1 MTPEDLSEIVALHA
15 RVTGFDRSPMIAE
28 MFNAGSV
35 TLHRTND
42 QITGYAITWPFGL
55 GHVLGPLVARNDDDA
70 EALFSATACP
80 GVLRVD
86 RLVETESL
94 GRFLEARDLP
104 GHEITHSMVLGTPP
118 KGGGEGC
125 IFSMVGHAWS

>member
-1 MTPEDLSEIVALHA
+1 
-15 RVTGFDRSPMIAE
+15 MIAE
-28 MFNAGSV
+28 MFDAGKTSILRV
-35 TLHRTND
+35 SD
-42 QITGYAITWPFGL
+42 QITGYAIARPFGL

-104 GHEITHSMVLGTPP
+104 GHEITHSMVLGTAPNSSG
-118 KGGGEGC
+118 KGR
-125 IFSMVGHAWS
+125 IFSMAGHAWG